1 MRKMNLFQM
10 RAVRNDLYCWNSSYP
25 TEMRKLFLDAA
36 DIIYELTNY
45 VFTTPDELYLL
56 FLNKFE
62 TRLVRDPFSLH
73 SDEENIIKI
82 HYFRQLIAV
91 RTSALAPIIIMF
103 GEQMHSIQ
111 EDPSSWLGNWSMK
124 SNTSG
129 TSTTNYG
136 GADTTNHGK
145 STTTTGS
152 TTLLHKTT
160 TNANSA
166 LRTEFE
172 ETTTPN
178 SLASTD
184 GGTTVV
190 NYGSNK
196 VGSQSAATTA
206 VGTKNMLKATA
217 FAESLSAAREDFFS
231 FYFSEVAKLML
242 LDIYNN

>member
-1 MRKMNLFQM
+1 MNLFQM
-10 RAVRNDLYCWNSSYP
+10 MEKRAIRNDLYCWNSSYP
-25 TEMRKLFLDAA
+25 EEMRKLFLDAA

-62 TRLVRDPFSLH
+62 TRIVRDPFSLH
-73 SDEENIIKI
+73 SDEENITRI
-82 HYFRQLIAV
+82 HQFRNLIAA

-111 EDPSSWLGNWSMK
+111 ENPEAWLGNWNMK
-124 SNTSG
+124 SNTVGS
-129 TSTTNYG
+129 STTNYG

-145 STTTTGS
+145 STTTSGS
-152 TTLLHKTT
+152 TSLLHETT
-160 TNANSA
+160 TNANSG
-166 LRTEFE
+166 LRTEFK
-172 ETTTPN
+172 ETTTPQN
-178 SLASTD
+178 MTSAD

-190 NYGSNK
+190 NYDSDR
-196 VGSQSAATTA
+196 VGSQSSVTNAT
-206 VGTKNMLKATA
+206 GTKNMLKATA